1 MPPKRAKAAA
11 KPASTLSAPAPKTR
25 ATRSKAPTTDLANVD
40 GTGVDGSISATDL
53 SAKKTRTRKSVAEDS
68 TVMSG
73 GESRTTRS
81 RRAPPQHSGADDVE
95 EPAEKVATPKPMARG
110 RARPPRTVK
119 KTVQSEANKAALE
132 GLKKRMQ
139 EDVGRSKKGDAPA
152 PETERA
158 VTGEVEGNI
167 AAAAE
172 VQAAPGLPPT
182 NVSPTHNRARA
193 APSTI
198 QKKPVS
204 TLQRKAPGSI
214 QRGAPGTVQRAAP
227 GSSIKVQST
236 PGVENS
242 VLALAN
248 FRRRARQPSLLQ
260 MVQNPELA
268 QDMNDT
274 TDFTDFTLGGDDDE
288 EEFAPYDE
296 STPLQVSRVQQQTQQ
311 EPAQQTPSRA
321 RSVTPLTAQHPEGD
335 AAEGDEDSLYGATP
349 LPSPRPA
356 PKSTTRKRKSDA
368 LDDDRSVLP
377 HSEIQIPRSQPSP
390 AHRSSQGLAEY
401 NHDPEDEDV
410 VPATAPRISATPSPQ
425 RIHGGSQTQPQS
437 HDESQISST
446 FADPMSSPPAS
457 PSSPQTQRQP
467 PVPSPNTTRN
477 PRGEKKMKPLT
488 TATLRAML
496 PKRRIQRAAAQ
507 RNDYDIPS
515 SSLSFSDRG
524 SDDAAPKSRRKRPG
538 NQNKTG
544 ALSPAI
550 NRKPMSRKATTTAAA
565 VKKKTY
571 SRAVTISSDKE
582 NGSSSP
588 LTSLESHD
596 GDTSTPP
603 DTSIETIRGSA
614 TAKPGLKALKRVSP
628 SGELK
633 DRKAFFDEVD
643 QWEMEFESAPS
654 LGGGMGSSPAWR

>member
-1 MPPKRAKAAA
+1 
-11 KPASTLSAPAPKTR
+11 
-25 ATRSKAPTTDLANVD
+25 
-40 GTGVDGSISATDL
+40 
-53 SAKKTRTRKSVAEDS
+53 
-68 TVMSG
+68 MSG

-81 RRAPPQHSGADDVE
+81 RRAPPQHDGANDVE
-95 EPAEKVATPKPMARG
+95 EPAEKEATPKAMARG

-139 EDVGRSKKGDAPA
+139 EDARRAKKGDAPA
-152 PETERA
+152 PETEQA
-158 VTGEVEGNI
+158 VTSEIEGNI

-193 APSTI
+193 APSTK
-198 QKKPVS
+198 QKKTTS
-204 TLQRKAPGSI
+204 TLQRKAPGSV
-214 QRGAPGTVQRAAP
+214 QRGPPGTVQRAAP

-268 QDMNDT
+268 QDINDT

-296 STPLQVSRVQQQTQQ
+296 STPLQVSRAQLHTQQ

-321 RSVTPLTAQHPEGD
+321 RSVTPVTAHHTEGD
-335 AAEGDEDSLYGATP
+335 AAEGDQDSLYGATP

-356 PKSTTRKRKSDA
+356 LKSTTRKRKSDA
-368 LDDDRSVLP
+368 LDDDRSLLP

-390 AHRSSQGLAEY
+390 SHRSSQGPAEY
-401 NHDPEDEDV
+401 NHDPEDEDDV
-410 VPATAPRISATPSPQ
+410 VPATAPLISATPSPQ
-425 RIHGGSQTQPQS
+425 PSHGRGQTQPQS

-496 PKRRIQRAAAQ
+496 PKRRIHRAAAQ

-515 SSLSFSDRG
+515 SSFSSDDRG
-524 SDDAAPKSRRKRPG
+524 SDDVAPKARRKGPAARG

-550 NRKPMSRKATTTAAA
+550 NRKPMSRKAATTTA
-565 VKKKTY
+565 VKRKQATQQQQQQQPKKTY

-596 GDTSTPP
+596 SDTSTPP
-603 DTSIETIRGSA
+603 DTSIETIQGAA
-614 TAKPGLKALKRVSP
+614 TAKLGLKAVKRVSP

-633 DRKAFFDEVD
+633 DRKAFFEEVD

-654 LGGGMGSSPAWR
+654 LGGGLGSSPAWR